1 MNQQEIDEIAHRLSQ
16 QWTDLI
22 RLRVSQKNNFQSN
35 SFLNQLEANGRIVFK
50 YEDQKLLVKNK
61 SFNENIKTKCAHNR
75 EKLWTLYLFKNCMKW
90 QRRNWR
96 KETEKDHWKI
106 RSFSACYTGLKTI
119 FLLGWIMHLAI
130 IVKV

>member
-22 RLRVSQKNNFQSN
+22 RLRVSQKNNLQSN

-61 SFNENIKTKCAHNR
+61 SFSENIKTKCAHNR
-75 EKLWTLYLFKNCMKW
+75 KKLWTLYLFKNCMKW
-90 QRRNWR
+90 QRQNWR

-106 RSFSACYTGLKTI
+106 RSFCACYTGLKTI